1 MKLFM
6 LEPEVA
12 GEMGSNTVYDNYD
25 EVRDN
30 GAYPKISYLH
40 FVFLG
45 WLGDD
50 ILESTPCF
58 IVTEKL
64 MERIKESKLSGC
76 KFEKIE
82 ISLSDEFNE
91 MYPGRKIPNFV
102 RIIPTGNIKIENNTY
117 TDWTGED
124 FNLSDKL
131 YLVVS
136 QKALDIIKDF
146 NMDNCDVYELNKK

>member
-1 MKLFM
+1 MRLFM

-12 GEMGSNTVYDNYD
+12 GEIGSNTVYDNYD
-25 EVRDN
+25 EVRYN
-30 GAYPKISYLH
+30 RAYPKISYLH

-58 IVTEKL
+58 VITEKL
-64 MERIKESKLSGC
+64 MDKIKESKLSGC

-91 MYPGRKIPNFV
+91 MYPNRQMPNFV
-102 RIIPTGNIKIENNTY
+102 RLIPTGNVHIEDNSYNN
-117 TDWTGED
+117 WTGED
-124 FNLSDKL
+124 FNVSDKL

-136 QKALDIIKDF
+136 EKALDIIRKF
-146 NMDNCDVYELNKK
+146 NMDNCDIYELNEK

>member
-6 LEPEVA
+6 LEPEVS
-12 GEMGSNTVYDNYD
+12 GEMGSNTVYDNYY
-25 EVRDN
+25 EIRYN

-58 IVTEKL
+58 IITEKL
-64 MERIKESKLSGC
+64 MDKIKESKLSGC
-76 KFEKIE
+76 KFQKIE
-82 ISLSDEFNE
+82 ISLSDQFKE
-91 MYPGRKIPNFV
+91 MYPNRDMPNFI
-102 RIIPTGNIKIENNTY
+102 RLIPTGNVHIEDNTY
-117 TDWTGED
+117 SNWSRDD
-124 FNLSDKL
+124 FNLSDKS

-136 QKALDIIKDF
+136 EKALNIIKQF
-146 NMDNCDVYELNKK
+146 NIDNCDIYELNKK